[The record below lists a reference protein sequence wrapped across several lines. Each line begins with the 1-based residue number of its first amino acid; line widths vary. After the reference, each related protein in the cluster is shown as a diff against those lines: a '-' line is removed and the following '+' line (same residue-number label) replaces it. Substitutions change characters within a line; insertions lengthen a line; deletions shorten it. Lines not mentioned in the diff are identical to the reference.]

1 MKFNRLGVSE
11 NASTSNRIL
20 IGQSSNGLSYLV
32 TSNTTAVVNDNVS
45 GYGLNQKLKIA
56 AKYKQNNFALWVNG
70 FEVITVSS
78 GNTPTNLN
86 SLDFKG
92 SRF

>member
-1 MKFNRLGVSE
+1 MHQPLIEYS
-11 NASTSNRIL
+11 

-56 AKYKQNNFALWVNG
+56 AKYKQNNLCFMGKW
-70 FEVITVSS
+70 I
-78 GNTPTNLN
+78 
-86 SLDFKG
+86 
-92 SRF
+92 